1 MSKYKNLSFK
11 SNFYPLFI
19 WFRDP
24 TQQERIK
31 YGELLTL
38 DLSYFSGKNDELV
51 SDFTYIFFGDIFWF
65 YNTIFLFTFQFEK
78 KLEGNDALKSADEEL
93 KESHVEL
100 LSRFYK
106 LFESVHRYFIDLNS
120 YLQDLDDG
128 RFIQTSLESVFLDM
142 DGKQLLVRNT

>member
-1 MSKYKNLSFK
+1 M
-11 SNFYPLFI
+11 
-19 WFRDP
+19 
-24 TQQERIK
+24 
-31 YGELLTL
+31 TL

-51 SDFTYIFFGDIFWF
+51 SHFTCSLEKDFTSV
-65 YNTIFLFTFQFEK
+65 LFKHNNLSFQFEK

-142 DGKQLLVRNT
+142 DGKQLLVSNRCLN

>member
-1 MSKYKNLSFK
+1 METIKGGKLFK
-11 SNFYPLFI
+11 GGNYS
-19 WFRDP
+19 R
-24 TQQERIK
+24 K
-31 YGELLTL
+31 YGM
-38 DLSYFSGKNDELV
+38 YFLN
-51 SDFTYIFFGDIFWF
+51 FITQYFFS
-65 YNTIFLFTFQFEK
+65 FQFEK

-142 DGKQLLVRNT
+142 DGKQLLVRIRYLN

>member
-1 MSKYKNLSFK
+1 M
-11 SNFYPLFI
+11 
-19 WFRDP
+19 
-24 TQQERIK
+24 
-31 YGELLTL
+31 TL

-51 SDFTYIFFGDIFWF
+51 SDFTYSLEIYFDFIH
-65 YNTIFLFTFQFEK
+65 NLSFQFEK

-142 DGKQLLVRNT
+142 DGKQLLVRNRYLN

>member
-1 MSKYKNLSFK
+1 M
-11 SNFYPLFI
+11 
-19 WFRDP
+19 
-24 TQQERIK
+24 
-31 YGELLTL
+31 
-38 DLSYFSGKNDELV
+38 
-51 SDFTYIFFGDIFWF
+51 
-65 YNTIFLFTFQFEK
+65 
-78 KLEGNDALKSADEEL
+78 KSADEEL

-142 DGKQLLVRNT
+142 DGKQLLVRNYLSDLKHSRLFILSNHILDDSIVGYFSEKSSVAILTYS